1 VLDGV
6 FTMSVQG
13 SSLNLAVPAG
23 MTAAVLAAAY
33 AGVAVPA
40 VAWGVARPATEIMA
54 GAVLAAGLITGSVID
69 LRTLRLPDWVTMPLA
84 VAGIVIAHALAWGD
98 GLERFLAA
106 VAGFVML
113 ALVRDLY
120 FRWRQRHGLGLGDAK
135 LLAAAGAWTGLA
147 ALPAVVLWACALA
160 LAAVAVLA
168 ASGQRVTAAT
178 AIPFGPFLAAG
189 TWIVWLYG
197 PPL

>member
-1 VLDGV
+1 
-6 FTMSVQG
+6 
-13 SSLNLAVPAG
+13 
-23 MTAAVLAAAY
+23 MTAAVLIAAY
-33 AGVAVPA
+33 AGIAVPA
-40 VAWGVARPATEIMA
+40 FAWGAARPATEIVA
-54 GAVLAAGLITGSVID
+54 GAVLAAGLIAGSVID
-69 LRTLRLPDWVTMPLA
+69 LRTLRLPDWVTLPLA
-84 VAGIVIAHALAWGD
+84 AAGIIIAHVLAWGD
-98 GLERFLAA
+98 GLERLLAA
-106 VAGFVML
+106 VTGFVIL
-113 ALVRDLY
+113 ALVRDVY

-160 LAAVAVLA
+160 LAAVAGWA
-168 ASGQRVTAAT
+168 SSGQRVTSAT

>member
-1 VLDGV
+1 
-6 FTMSVQG
+6 MSVQG

-23 MTAAVLAAAY
+23 VTAVVLAAAY
-33 AGVAVPA
+33 AAVAVPA
-40 VAWGVARPATEIMA
+40 MAWGVARPATEIMA

-69 LRTLRLPDWVTMPLA
+69 LRTLRLPDWVTLPLA
-84 VAGIVIAHALAWGD
+84 VAGIVIAHVLAWGD
-98 GLERFLAA
+98 GLERLLAA

-113 ALVRDLY
+113 ALVRGVY

-160 LAAVAVLA
+160 LAAVAA
-168 ASGQRVTAAT
+168 WASSGQRVTSAT

>member
-1 VLDGV
+1 
-6 FTMSVQG
+6 MSVQG

-23 MTAAVLAAAY
+23 MTAAVLIAAY
-33 AGVAVPA
+33 AGIAVPA
-40 VAWGVARPATEIMA
+40 FAWGAARPATEIVA
-54 GAVLAAGLITGSVID
+54 GAVLAAGLIAGSVID
-69 LRTLRLPDWVTMPLA
+69 LRTLRLPDWVTLPLA
-84 VAGIVIAHALAWGD
+84 AAGIIIAHVLAWVD
-98 GLERFLAA
+98 GLERLLAA
-106 VAGFVML
+106 VTGFVIL
-113 ALVRDLY
+113 ALVRDVY

-160 LAAVAVLA
+160 LAAVAA
-168 ASGQRVTAAT
+168 WASSGQRVTSAT

>member
-1 VLDGV
+1 
-6 FTMSVQG
+6 MSVQG

-23 MTAAVLAAAY
+23 MTAAGLIAAY
-33 AGVAVPA
+33 AGIAVPA
-40 VAWGVARPATEIMA
+40 FAWGAARPATEIVA
-54 GAVLAAGLITGSVID
+54 GAVLAAGLIAGSVID
-69 LRTLRLPDWVTMPLA
+69 LRTLRLPDWVTLPLA
-84 VAGIVIAHALAWGD
+84 AAGIIIAHVLAWGD
-98 GLERFLAA
+98 GLERLLAA
-106 VAGFVML
+106 VTGFVIL
-113 ALVRDLY
+113 ALVRDVY

-160 LAAVAVLA
+160 LAAVAA
-168 ASGQRVTAAT
+168 WASSGQRVTSAT